1 MRLKILY
8 IPLCLLLAV
17 PATAQNETMRK
28 VQTKEKKESAINTES
43 INKTIKPI
51 GNKTETML
59 PYYKEKEEERAIE
72 RESIRLK
79 ISIPHQ
85 YYGNNAIL
93 PFTNKIYFYLE
104 SDNKRY
110 INLTNYNLAYLAI
123 GSQLNSNLSL
133 TGGLIAMRQYM
144 NASRQGSDR
153 SGVRLN
159 LNYAITT
166 QLAFKIWGEYI
177 TGSSIDSPLDNLL
190 PQTGIGSSLILN
202 LGGGSQLDIGA
213 EYRKDENKEKWN
225 YNAGGKLKL
234 NF

>member
-85 YYGNNAIL
+85 YYETTPSFHSPIRSIFILSQTINATLIL
-93 PFTNKIYFYLE
+93 
-104 SDNKRY
+104 
-110 INLTNYNLAYLAI
+110 
-123 GSQLNSNLSL
+123 Q
-133 TGGLIAMRQYM
+133 
-144 NASRQGSDR
+144 
-153 SGVRLN
+153 
-159 LNYAITT
+159 TT
-166 QLAFKIWGEYI
+166 
-177 TGSSIDSPLDNLL
+177 T
-190 PQTGIGSSLILN
+190 SLISL
-202 LGGGSQLDIGA
+202 
-213 EYRKDENKEKWN
+213 
-225 YNAGGKLKL
+225 
-234 NF
+234 